1 MRHTI
6 FFVFFVSFVSSCKND
21 INLNSQKNYSNH
33 IEISDQSYVVD
44 TIYQK
49 GDVRRYGIYPNRSFS
64 NKTWNQVVHL
74 ASKGMPIT
82 FQKGMYRGNFIFS
95 GLDNITMHFK
105 DATLAGGIQIINNEN
120 IGSKNINLLGKLTV
134 LDKVF
139 IKQSQSIKFD
149 NLSIVSDTIHNIY
162 NKKNRGFSIYAGSK
176 NITVDTLKI
185 IDTGGSSDP
194 FYKYSA
200 SALQVHGYN
209 NNPEDINI
217 NYLHIKDVARTALY
231 LTGNNHHIKK
241 IDIDNFGFGSNSN
254 MFGLEDAKPK
264 SQEVFAGAWF
274 NKCNDCTVDT
284 LVINA
289 QPNSKIFSAK
299 FGLGV
304 YSKPCII
311 NNIQFNKRAQQM
323 PIEDDL
329 LTNVLVKRVLNDYY

>member
-1 MRHTI
+1 MR
-6 FFVFFVSFVSSCKND
+6 VFKIVILICGLLCSCKEEKKYIINTSNPIYD
-21 INLNSQKNYSNH
+21 INDLA
-33 IEISDQSYVVD
+33 YVID
-44 TIYQK
+44 TTYQK

-64 NKTWNQVVHL
+64 NKTWNQVAHL

-82 FQKGMYRGNFIFS
+82 FQKGMYHGNFVFKGI
-95 GLDNITMHFK
+95 DNITMHFK
-105 DATLAGGIQIINNEN
+105 EATIAGGIQIINDKEKLSN
-120 IGSKNINLLGKLTV
+120 NINLLGNLTV

-139 IKQSQSIKFD
+139 IKQSEAIKFE

-162 NKKNRGFSIYAGSK
+162 QKQNRGLSIYAGSK
-176 NITVDTLKI
+176 KINIDTLKI
-185 IDTGGSSDP
+185 IDTGGSSDS

-209 NNPEDINI
+209 NNPEDLNI
-217 NYLHIKDVARTALY
+217 GYLYIKNAERTALY

-241 IDIDNFGFGSNSN
+241 IDIDNFGFGSNDN

-264 SQEVFAGAWF
+264 AQEVFAGAWF
-274 NKCNDCTVDT
+274 NKCNDCTIDT
-284 LVINA
+284 LFIKAKQN
-289 QPNSKIFSAK
+289 NTTFSAK

-311 NNIQFNKRAQQM
+311 NNIGFNEYAQQM

-329 LTNVLVKRVLNDYY
+329 LTNVLVKRILNDNQP

>member
-6 FFVFFVSFVSSCKND
+6 FFVFFVSFVSGCKND
-21 INLNSQKNYSNH
+21 INLNSQKDYSNH
-33 IEISDQSYVVD
+33 IDINDQSYVID
-44 TIYQK
+44 STYQK
-49 GDVRRYGIYPNRSFS
+49 GDIRRYGIYPNRGFS
-64 NKTWNQVVHL
+64 SKSWNQVILL
-74 ASKGMPIT
+74 ASQGMPIT
-82 FQKGMYRGNFIFS
+82 FHKGIYKGNFVFKGI
-95 GLDNITMHFK
+95 DNITMHFK
-105 DATLAGGIQIINNEN
+105 EVTVTGGIQITNNEEKQ
-120 IGSKNINLLGKLTV
+120 SKNINLLGDLTV

-139 IKQSQSIKFD
+139 IKQSETIKFE

-162 NKKNRGFSIYAGSK
+162 QKQNRGLSIYAGSK
-176 NITVDTLKI
+176 KINIDTLKI

-217 NYLHIKDVARTALY
+217 RYLYIKNAARTALY
-231 LTGNNHHIKK
+231 LTGNNHQIRK
-241 IDIDNFGFGSNSN
+241 IEIDNFGFGSNTN

-264 SQEVFAGAWF
+264 SQEVFTGAWF
-274 NKCNDCTVDT
+274 NKCNDCTIDT
-284 LVINA
+284 LFIRSK
-289 QPNSKIFSAK
+289 PNNTTYSAK
-299 FGLGV
+299 LGLGV

-311 NNIQFNKRAQQM
+311 NNIGFNKRAQQM